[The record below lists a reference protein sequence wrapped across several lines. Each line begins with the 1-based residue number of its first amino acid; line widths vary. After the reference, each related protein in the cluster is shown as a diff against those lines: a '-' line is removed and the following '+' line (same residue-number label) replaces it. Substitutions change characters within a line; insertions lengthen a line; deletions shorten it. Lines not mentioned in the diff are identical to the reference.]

1 MFKLFGLLLLG
12 KSVGKSKSSEIIEG
26 DIVLTDETR
35 KIVEGENTFD
45 AIASQAKKWPGAV
58 IPYVFDYYFGKFHHF
73 NYDSWISIV

>member
-1 MFKLFGLLLLG
+1 MSIIFLG
-12 KSVGKSKSSEIIEG
+12 KPADNEIIEG

-58 IPYVFDYYFGKFHHF
+58 IPYDFDYYFGKFQF
-73 NYDSWISIV
+73 SSKL